1 MARTSKD
8 NELFDLLRARG
19 LRKRAARLVS
29 DATRTGRGGAGKSQ
43 GAAKAVIADLRKL
56 ADDLEERVTGRGS
69 TKRKEAA
76 KKAART
82 RARKA
87 TARSAAAKKGAAT
100 RKKASTTG
108 RKASTTRK
116 KR

>member
-1 MARTSKD
+1 MARTSRD
-8 NELFDLLRARG
+8 NELFDMLRARG

-29 DATRTGRGGAGKSQ
+29 DAARTGRGGSAKGQ

-56 ADDLEERVTGRGS
+56 ADDLEDRVTGRG

-87 TARSAAAKKGAAT
+87 SARSAAAKKGAAT
-100 RKKASTTG
+100 RKKASSTG